1 MISMIS
7 CDIHRRRRGSLSEE
21 EYETTFIGIREATV
35 TGSGD
40 CYAWDRQL
48 ALCKRRRDA
57 HRGVVP
63 GLSDS
68 AGVCLESAWRL
79 WRLTFLQKGGKRQ
92 MLWGMALRMVLLFL
106 VLLVAA
112 TISADVFHVVAI
124 GFLICYGL
132 SLFLMIHMNLGKK

>member
-1 MISMIS
+1 MLI
-7 CDIHRRRRGSLSEE
+7 
-21 EYETTFIGIREATV
+21 A
-35 TGSGD
+35 
-40 CYAWDRQL
+40 
-48 ALCKRRRDA
+48 ALFLGYLTA
-57 HRGVVP
+57 LVFVWNQ
-63 GLSDS
+63 
-68 AGVCLESAWRL
+68 AWRL

>member
-1 MISMIS
+1 MKQL
-7 CDIHRRRRGSLSEE
+7 LSV
-21 EYETTFIGIREATV
+21 FVKRL
-35 TGSGD
+35 S
-40 CYAWDRQL
+40 L
-48 ALCKRRRDA
+48 ALGIVTLGIGSWLFA
-57 HRGVVP
+57 RGGGMLIAALFLGYLTALVFVWNQ
-63 GLSDS
+63 
-68 AGVCLESAWRL
+68 AWRL